1 MNDQLIGSDHPLSD
15 AQREKL
21 PSLLDTL
28 LPASDDGRMPSAS
41 NLDFIGYLNESD
53 PDFFAVLGA
62 LLDGLDDDFMDQP
75 ITERVDRL
83 TAIASAEPEA
93 FHALVGNAYACYY
106 QDDQALAGIGMEQ
119 GPPFPRGNTIE
130 EGDLSLLDPVTAKPR
145 SYRKASP

>member
-21 PSLLDTL
+21 PSVLDTL

-41 NLDFIGYLNESD
+41 SLDFVGYLNESD
-53 PDFFAVLGA
+53 PDFFAALGA
-62 LLDGLDDDFMDQP
+62 LLDALDDDFTDLP

-83 TAIASAEPEA
+83 TAVASTEPEA
-93 FHALVGNAYACYY
+93 FHALVGSTYACYY
-106 QDDQALAGIGMEQ
+106 QDDQALSGIGMEQ

-145 SYRKASP
+145 SYRKVGP